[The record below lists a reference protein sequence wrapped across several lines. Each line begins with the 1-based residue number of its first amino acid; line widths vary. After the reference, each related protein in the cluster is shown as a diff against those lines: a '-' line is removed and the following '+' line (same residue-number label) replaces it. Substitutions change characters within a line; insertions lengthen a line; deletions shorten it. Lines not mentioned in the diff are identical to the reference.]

1 MFLVLIVFV
10 LNARGGHER
19 SKSMRFN
26 YPGKCAWSFR
36 ILLFLWVA
44 SVWAFQSASCCASGA
59 SQFSH
64 RDKADNSIA
73 IYNHSMPK
81 RASGHVSV
89 PEALGY
95 KCISCSSE
103 FDTRRAADCHRRHPT
118 SYGTACADPDSI
130 RFVSLTARPDVSAG
144 ILRQH
149 YSAPLGTSIS
159 VLYCANTTSSD

>member
-10 LNARGGHER
+10 LNARCGHER
-19 SKSMRFN
+19 SKSMRLN

-44 SVWAFQSASCCASGA
+44 SVWAFQSASCVC
-59 SQFSH
+59 H

-95 KCISCSSE
+95 KCISCSVNLTP
-103 FDTRRAADCHRRHPT
+103 DAPLIV
-118 SYGTACADPDSI
+118 TAITQLPMVPHVQI
-130 RFVSLTARPDVSAG
+130 QTASGLSRCRSQLVLMCLQVFFANT
-144 ILRQH
+144 ILR
-149 YSAPLGTSIS
+149 P
-159 VLYCANTTSSD
+159 

>member
-1 MFLVLIVFV
+1 MFLVVIVFV
-10 LNARGGHER
+10 LNARGGHAR

-26 YPGKCAWSFR
+26 YSGKCAWSFR

-44 SVWAFQSASCCASGA
+44 SVWAFQLASCCASGA
-59 SQFSH
+59 SRFRH

-95 KCISCSSE
+95 KCISCSVNLTP
-103 FDTRRAADCHRRHPT
+103 DAPLIV
-118 SYGTACADPDSI
+118 TAVTQLPMVPHVQI
-130 RFVSLTARPDVSAG
+130 QTASDLCRSQLVLMCLLVFFANT
-144 ILRQH
+144 ILR
-149 YSAPLGTSIS
+149 P
-159 VLYCANTTSSD
+159 

>member
-19 SKSMRFN
+19 LKSTRLN

-64 RDKADNSIA
+64 RDMADNSIT
-73 IYNHSMPK
+73 IYNRSMPK

-95 KCISCSSE
+95 KCISCSVNLTP
-103 FDTRRAADCHRRHPT
+103 DAPLIV
-118 SYGTACADPDSI
+118 TAVTQLPMVPHVQI
-130 RFVSLTARPDVSAG
+130 QTASGLSRCRSQLVLMCLQVFFTNT
-144 ILRQH
+144 ILR
-149 YSAPLGTSIS
+149 P
-159 VLYCANTTSSD
+159 